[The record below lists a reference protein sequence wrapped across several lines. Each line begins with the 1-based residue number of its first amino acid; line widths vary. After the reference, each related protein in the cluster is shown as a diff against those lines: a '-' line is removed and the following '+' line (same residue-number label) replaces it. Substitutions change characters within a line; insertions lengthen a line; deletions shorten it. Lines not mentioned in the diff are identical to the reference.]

1 MDFREFEVIVLY
13 IDRKSNLNVINAIF
27 KVTTDPEL
35 EEWIIWGLESYLL
48 LKVLEKR
55 LIDIAKIKI
64 SIIPYFL
71 ANSIW
76 YFVLDKIWT
85 AKYKK

>member
-64 SIIPYFL
+64 SII
-71 ANSIW
+71 
-76 YFVLDKIWT
+76 
-85 AKYKK
+85 KKGAIFSRGKR